1 MVMSRKAGY
10 VAVVG
15 RPNVGK
21 STLINHLIGE
31 KISITSRKPQTTR
44 HRIHGILTQDDT
56 QFVFVDTPGLHR
68 REPKAINRQMNRTAS
83 QSLKDTDVVVWVV
96 DALRWTDDDEWVA
109 QKLSHATSPVV
120 LFVNKV
126 DQIKDKASLLPLLEK
141 LGKKM
146 AFAAIVPGSAL
157 KAQQLDALLEEVSKH
172 LPESEFIFPEDYI
185 TDRSMRFLAAEII
198 REKLMRS
205 LGEEMPYSC
214 TVEIEQFKERDN
226 GVHEIHGLILVERKG
241 QKKAVIGQGGA
252 RLKQIGTEARMDM
265 ERLLGQKVFLQ
276 LWVKVKEGWADDD
289 RALRSLGIDE
299 NFS

>member
-1 MVMSRKAGY
+1 MSRKAGY